1 MKISNRMDDSLLA
14 VRAINHK
21 YIVVDWRKLEMNMK
35 MNLLLVTPTS
45 VSVELQNKDA
55 YTTASYEV
63 FLNGAAKGR
72 QNLNSFTL
80 YDLQPGTGYS
90 LQVKGKDDSETLS
103 FSTPARKEQ
112 LYHSALEGGIEDATA
127 SIQQAIDALKP
138 DEFLTI
144 QGCYRVTALF
154 LRDNLFLHLPEG
166 SRLLGETDRTKFP
179 ILSANEEKNGIVL
192 GTWEGHEDDSFA
204 SILTGIGVKNVCVY
218 GKGIVDCQAQE
229 SDWWE
234 NHRVKRIA
242 RRPKG
247 IFLHTCE
254 NVTLEGITVCNTP
267 SWNQHPFYSK
277 NLRYLNLKL
286 LNPANSPTTDGIDPE
301 SCDNVLIVGTR
312 ISVGDDCIA
321 IKSGKLGFA
330 RKYRTPSSHI
340 TVRNCLMEYGH
351 AGVTIGSENSGGV
364 KDVLVTNCLFRMTD
378 RGLRIKSQRGRGNL
392 AVIEGITFRNITME
406 DVKSPFVINAF
417 YKAGNDEMD
426 ERFIRTPLP
435 VSDLT
440 PRFLDFCFENIRCQ
454 DVSYGAGFF
463 LGLPESMLGRVT
475 LKNISISYKEDA
487 QAGEMAMTAW
497 KETFCKA
504 GFVCENLEEL
514 VLDNVTFDTPPSE
527 KFIFRNVN
535 HLREI

>member
-1 MKISNRMDDSLLA
+1 MKISNKMDDSLLA
-14 VRAINHK
+14 VRDINHK

-45 VSVELQNKDA
+45 VSVELQNEDA

-80 YDLQPGTGYS
+80 YDLQPGTDYS
-90 LQVKGKDDSETLS
+90 LQVKGIDGSETLS
-103 FSTPARKEQ
+103 FSTTARKEQ
-112 LYHSALEGGIEDATA
+112 IYHSALEGGIEDATA

-277 NLRYLNLKL
+277 NLKYLNLKL

-454 DVSYGAGFF
+454 DVSYGVGFF

>member
-1 MKISNRMDDSLLA
+1 MKISNKMDDSLLA
-14 VRAINHK
+14 VRDIKHK
-21 YIVVDWRKLEMNMK
+21 YNVVDWRKLEMNMK
-35 MNLLLVTPTS
+35 MNLLLITPTS
-45 VSVELQNKDA
+45 VSVELQNEDA
-55 YTTASYEV
+55 YTTVSYEV
-63 FLNGAAKGR
+63 FLNGTAKGR

-80 YDLQPGTGYS
+80 YDLQPGADYS
-90 LQVKGKDDSETLS
+90 LQVTGKDGSETLS

-112 LYHSALEGGIEDATA
+112 IYHSALEGGIEDATA

-277 NLRYLNLKL
+277 NLKYLNLTL

-301 SCDNVLIVGTR
+301 SCDNVLIVGTC

-364 KDVLVTNCLFRMTD
+364 KDILVTNCLFRMTD

-454 DVSYGAGFF
+454 DVSYGVGFF
-463 LGLPESMLGRVT
+463 LGLPESMLGRVA

-497 KETFCKA
+497 KETFCRA

-514 VLDNVTFDTPPSE
+514 VLDNVIFDTPPSE

>member
-1 MKISNRMDDSLLA
+1 MKISNKMDDSLLA

-21 YIVVDWRKLEMNMK
+21 YIVVDWRKPEMNMK

-45 VSVELQNKDA
+45 VSVELQNEDA

-80 YDLQPGTGYS
+80 YDLQPGTDYS
-90 LQVKGKDDSETLS
+90 LQVKGKDGSETLS

-112 LYHSALEGGIEDATA
+112 IYHSALEGGIEDATA

-277 NLRYLNLKL
+277 NLKYLNLKL

-351 AGVTIGSENSGGV
+351 AGVTIGSENSGGI

-392 AVIEGITFRNITME
+392 AVIDGITFRNITME

-426 ERFIRTPLP
+426 ERFIRTSLP

-454 DVSYGAGFF
+454 DVSYGVGFF

-475 LKNISISYKEDA
+475 LKNISIAYKEDA

-497 KETFCKA
+497 KEAFCKA
-504 GFVCENLEEL
+504 GFVCENLDEL

-535 HLREI
+535 HLKEI

>member
-1 MKISNRMDDSLLA
+1 MDDSLLA
-14 VRAINHK
+14 VRDIKHK
-21 YIVVDWRKLEMNMK
+21 YNVVDWRKLEMNMK
-35 MNLLLVTPTS
+35 MNLLLITPTS
-45 VSVELQNKDA
+45 VSVELQNEDA
-55 YTTASYEV
+55 YTTVSYEV
-63 FLNGAAKGR
+63 FLNGTAKGR

-80 YDLQPGTGYS
+80 YDLQPGADYS
-90 LQVKGKDDSETLS
+90 LQVTGKDGSETLS

-112 LYHSALEGGIEDATA
+112 IYHSALEGGIEDATA

-277 NLRYLNLKL
+277 NLKYLNLKL

-497 KETFCKA
+497 KETFCRA

>member
-90 LQVKGKDDSETLS
+90 LQVKGKDGSETLS

-242 RRPKG
+242 RRPRG

-277 NLRYLNLKL
+277 NLKYLNLKL

-454 DVSYGAGFF
+454 DVSYGVGFF

>member
-1 MKISNRMDDSLLA
+1 MKISNKMDDSLLA
-14 VRAINHK
+14 VRDINHK

-45 VSVELQNKDA
+45 VSVELQNEDA

-80 YDLQPGTGYS
+80 YDLQPGTDYS
-90 LQVKGKDDSETLS
+90 LQVKGIDGSETLS
-103 FSTPARKEQ
+103 FSTTARKEQ
-112 LYHSALEGGIEDATA
+112 IYHSALEGGIEDATA

-277 NLRYLNLKL
+277 NLKYLNLKL

-454 DVSYGAGFF
+454 DVSYGVGFF

-497 KETFCKA
+497 KDTFCKA

>member
-1 MKISNRMDDSLLA
+1 MKISNKMDDSLLA
-14 VRAINHK
+14 VRDIKHK
-21 YIVVDWRKLEMNMK
+21 YNVVDWRKLEMNMK
-35 MNLLLVTPTS
+35 MNLLLITPTS
-45 VSVELQNKDA
+45 VSVELQNEDA

-63 FLNGAAKGR
+63 FLNGTAKGR

-80 YDLQPGTGYS
+80 YDLQPGADYS
-90 LQVKGKDDSETLS
+90 LQVKGKDGSETLS

-112 LYHSALEGGIEDATA
+112 IYHSALEGGIEDATA

-277 NLRYLNLKL
+277 NLKYLNLKL

-454 DVSYGAGFF
+454 DVSYGVGFF
-463 LGLPESMLGRVT
+463 LGLPESMLGRVA

-497 KETFCKA
+497 KETFCRA

-514 VLDNVTFDTPPSE
+514 VLDNVIFDTPPSE

>member
-1 MKISNRMDDSLLA
+1 
-14 VRAINHK
+14 
-21 YIVVDWRKLEMNMK
+21 
-35 MNLLLVTPTS
+35 
-45 VSVELQNKDA
+45 
-55 YTTASYEV
+55 
-63 FLNGAAKGR
+63 
-72 QNLNSFTL
+72 
-80 YDLQPGTGYS
+80 
-90 LQVKGKDDSETLS
+90 
-103 FSTPARKEQ
+103 
-112 LYHSALEGGIEDATA
+112 
-127 SIQQAIDALKP
+127 
-138 DEFLTI
+138 
-144 QGCYRVTALF
+144 
-154 LRDNLFLHLPEG
+154 
-166 SRLLGETDRTKFP
+166 
-179 ILSANEEKNGIVL
+179 
-192 GTWEGHEDDSFA
+192 
-204 SILTGIGVKNVCVY
+204 
-218 GKGIVDCQAQE
+218 
-229 SDWWE
+229 
-234 NHRVKRIA
+234 
-242 RRPKG
+242 
-247 IFLHTCE
+247 
-254 NVTLEGITVCNTP
+254 
-267 SWNQHPFYSK
+267 
-277 NLRYLNLKL
+277 
-286 LNPANSPTTDGIDPE
+286 
-301 SCDNVLIVGTR
+301 
-312 ISVGDDCIA
+312 
-321 IKSGKLGFA
+321 
-330 RKYRTPSSHI
+330 
-340 TVRNCLMEYGH
+340 MEYGH